1 MAKHFGNLD
10 LTDLAS
16 TDDRIYFNLFGLLV
30 HYPAKWAI
38 PITVVFAAIWMAFAV
53 LFARISRLS
62 LKGSLLGL
70 LTPIATIVLSAPLS
84 FGLWSLVDTL
94 WAGKMTRPTGATYDS
109 LLYSVS
115 FILVTFIVHVA
126 LTRWIVRKV
135 NELEILLGGSFLF
148 LPPLVGST
156 GFLPGASYLFAIP
169 SLVHYGPDMGGI
181 YPGPDRILKPSGC
194 RTGNVPD
201 PCSDVHFGL
210 SYCVPYLAARN
221 TPIQRGADR
230 AHSSPNVPCCANA
243 RICLEMGTAGR
254 LHRHHRSARHRL
266 DPGRTGTGSAG
277 LRELVSIAGTLPS
290 LQCLRV

>member
-1 MAKHFGNLD
+1 MRHQGENALAVAKHFGNLD

-70 LTPIATIVLSAPLS
+70 LTPIATIVLSAALS

-135 NELEILLGGSFLF
+135 NELEMPLGGSFLF

-169 SLVHYGPDMGGI
+169 PLVHYA
-181 YPGPDRILKPSGC
+181 
-194 RTGNVPD
+194 
-201 PCSDVHFGL
+201 F
-210 SYCVPYLAARN
+210 
-221 TPIQRGADR
+221 
-230 AHSSPNVPCCANA
+230 
-243 RICLEMGTAGR
+243 
-254 LHRHHRSARHRL
+254 
-266 DPGRTGTGSAG
+266 
-277 LRELVSIAGTLPS
+277 
-290 LQCLRV
+290 